1 MIIKCTMREGITE
14 ADIEGYRYIFKPDPN
29 GEPLCSVT
37 KEGHIKEILAMGPHC
52 YVEFKPPVPVE
63 QMSAAEI
70 LAAPEGHYEEE
81 KAQIKDD
88 QARAAAI
95 EEQQAAD
102 KAKEPDAKEQES
114 EDRISELEKAD
125 PAPKVAQSSGGQ
137 MAEARI
143 KSIIQSFRSLD
154 KKRFIGWLDANAD
167 QLATMPEDVKAE
179 LAKKIK
185 KNWKKDPKIPGLDLK
200 KYGTTSTDATDKRHS
215 NKHSGSGAD

>member
-14 ADIEGYRYIFKPDPN
+14 ADIEGYRYTFKPDPN
-29 GEPLCSVT
+29 GEPICSVT
-37 KEGHIKEILAMGPHC
+37 KEGHIKQILDMGPHC
-52 YVEFKPPVPVE
+52 YVEFKPPIPVE

-70 LAAPEGHYEEE
+70 LAAPDGHYEVE
-81 KAQIKDD
+81 KAQIIEDR
-88 QARAAAI
+88 ARTAAAA
-95 EEQQAAD
+95 EEQ
-102 KAKEPDAKEQES
+102 KAKEPAEDPEPKKKEP
-114 EDRISELEKAD
+114 EKA
-125 PAPKVAQSSGGQ
+125 PEVTQSTGGQ

-200 KYGTTSTDATDKRHS
+200 KYATSTDATDKGHS
-215 NKHSGSGAD
+215 NNK